1 MEPFLHIQKINHLNA
16 EITSPICL
24 TVMNN
29 EKGISAFLNSTQSI
43 NTVAIL
49 QSKAGS
55 AVRGNHYHLH
65 KNEII
70 YIMEGKGRF
79 YYWLPEKVEIENVLV
94 ESGDLITIKPG
105 LGHAYQAI
113 ENTLAFEMGSHP
125 YNPNDTIS
133 DYRITGEETC
143 IDVLTKK

>member
-1 MEPFLHIQKINHLNA
+1 MEPLLHIQKINHLNA

-29 EKGISAFLNSTQSI
+29 EKGISAFLNSTESI

-55 AVRGNHYHLH
+55 AVRGNHYHLR

-70 YIMEGKGRF
+70 YIIEGKGKL

-113 ENTLAFEMGSHP
+113 ENTLAFEMGSLP
-125 YNPNDTIS
+125 YNPADTIN
-133 DYRITGEETC
+133 DYRIIGEESASN
-143 IDVLTKK
+143 ILARK